1 MRGLVPDKKRGVII
15 VDSPSGKVQAEEMDF
30 KIIKN
35 DPILLD
41 IEDGSVIKVRLFP
54 VKVSRGIDPK
64 TKTVLISPQGEPFY
78 SVSWSTAVT
87 SETPPDTLER
97 MKRGAKA

>member
-1 MRGLVPDKKRGVII
+1 MPDRKRGII
-15 VDSPSGKVQAEEMDF
+15 TVDTPIGKVQAEEMEF
-30 KIIKN
+30 KLIKN
-35 DPILLD
+35 EPILLE

-64 TKTVLISPQGEPFY
+64 TKNVLIGPQGEPFY

-87 SETPPDTLER
+87 SETPPDILER
-97 MKRGAKA
+97 MKRGGRA